1 MRFAGLGKRTL
12 DYLGRVLVPRNE
24 AGEISKAQ
32 MALEYG
38 GNGLAALFS
47 GAAFGGGNPGDS
59 LAIGAEDLGIGLL
72 GALGGRVAGDRMG
85 KLLKLRSPQ
94 ALDMA
99 RLGGS
104 MVTEMGVGFGAPRPV
119 MEGIMR
125 KQQQQAEA
133 AQRPAVAA
141 PAAAPAPLPAPAQ
154 GGFVRQQFG
163 PSPLELPADYGAG
176 RPGLATGGSGD
187 EMFARFLA
195 QQPKEV
201 QDLVLQSMGV

>member
-1 MRFAGLGKRTL
+1 M
-12 DYLGRVLVPRNE
+12 
-24 AGEISKAQ
+24 
-32 MALEYG
+32 
-38 GNGLAALFS
+38 
-47 GAAFGGGNPGDS
+47 
-59 LAIGAEDLGIGLL
+59 AIGAEDLGIGLL
-72 GALGGRVAGDRMG
+72 GSLGGRVAGDRMG

-99 RLGGS
+99 RLSGS
-104 MVTEMGVGFGAPRPV
+104 MVTEMGVGFGSPRPV
-119 MEGIMR
+119 MEGILR
-125 KQQQQAEA
+125 KQQRQAEA
-133 AQRPAVAA
+133 EQVPV
-141 PAAAPAPLPAPAQ
+141 AAAPPPAPAQ

-176 RPGLATGGSGD
+176 RPGLATGDSGD

>member
-1 MRFAGLGKRTL
+1 MRFAGLGGRTL
-12 DYLGRVLVPRNE
+12 DYLKRVLVPRNE
-24 AGEISKAQ
+24 AGGIDKLQ
-32 MALEYG
+32 VGLEYG

-47 GAAFGGGNPGDS
+47 GAGFGGGNLGDS

-72 GALGGRVAGDRMG
+72 GALGGRVAGDRVG
-85 KLLKLRSPQ
+85 RLLKLQSPQ

-104 MVTEMGVGFGAPRPV
+104 MVTEMGVGFRSPRPV
-119 MEGIMR
+119 MEGILR
-125 KQQQQAEA
+125 KQQRQAEA
-133 AQRPAVAA
+133 EQVPAVAA
-141 PAAAPAPLPAPAQ
+141 PPPAPAQ

-176 RPGLATGGSGD
+176 RPGLATGDCGD